1 VGPFI
6 KKDIVVLSR
15 QKSELMILLLMPF
28 ILIAILGFALGG
40 IMDGDTETLHM
51 QVAIVVEDDEQH
63 GVERFSA
70 DMEDLSF
77 PDEVIHELQ
86 SMAMNIRPYTL
97 LQDVFSNEDLRDL
110 IETAEMD
117 EQAAREALA
126 EEDIVAILTVPEHFT
141 YHALQKML
149 LDEGE
154 GSELHIT
161 VNNYDSPQSIVFHN
175 IVDSF
180 VRSLNFESALIHAL
194 GEETETF
201 FAAGSSQQEVGD
213 ELGGLETIASREPI
227 SSFQYYTLGM
237 VVMFVLFVAGII
249 SEKAYVEK
257 KQHVYNRILLSDR
270 HPFVY
275 LGGKVVSTV
284 VITCCQLLILFS
296 LSALVFRTFAL
307 ETAAYWLGMAAIS
320 IMLAVCVGAISAL
333 LTALTV
339 RFENEAFSGIFS
351 SGIVSML
358 ALAGGSFFPVS
369 AMPEM
374 VQSIGGWTPNGAAL
388 SAYMQWMQGLGA
400 EALLTPLGRMAVFS
414 VLVLIV
420 SVLIFPQ
427 RRLN

>member
-6 KKDIVVLSR
+6 KKDIVVLCR

-97 LQDVFSNEDLRDL
+97 LKDVFGNQDLRDL
-110 IETAEMD
+110 IEATEMD
-117 EQAAREALA
+117 DQAAREALA
-126 EEDIVAILTVPEHFT
+126 EEDIVAVLTVPEHFT
-141 YHALQKML
+141 YQSLQKML

-180 VRSLNFESALIHAL
+180 VRSLNFESALAQAF

-201 FAAGSSQQEVGD
+201 FAAESSQQEVAN

-227 SSFQYYTLGM
+227 SSFKYYTLGM

-249 SEKAYVEK
+249 
-257 KQHVYNRILLSDR
+257 
-270 HPFVY
+270 
-275 LGGKVVSTV
+275 
-284 VITCCQLLILFS
+284 
-296 LSALVFRTFAL
+296 
-307 ETAAYWLGMAAIS
+307 
-320 IMLAVCVGAISAL
+320 
-333 LTALTV
+333 
-339 RFENEAFSGIFS
+339 
-351 SGIVSML
+351 
-358 ALAGGSFFPVS
+358 
-369 AMPEM
+369 
-374 VQSIGGWTPNGAAL
+374 
-388 SAYMQWMQGLGA
+388 
-400 EALLTPLGRMAVFS
+400 
-414 VLVLIV
+414 
-420 SVLIFPQ
+420 
-427 RRLN
+427 